1 MSTRRQDDPEANDLK
16 GAHLDFAHE
25 MGYGDYLELDTL
37 LSAQNLR
44 SDKHD
49 EMLFIIQHQT
59 SELWIRLL
67 LHELTA
73 ARDCIRRD
81 ELDPSFKMLA
91 RVSRV
96 MDQLVSAWTVLSTL
110 TPSEYT
116 EFRGVLGRSSGFQSH
131 QYRVLEFLLGN
142 KNPVLARP
150 HAHHPARYA
159 EVMAALEAP
168 SIYDE
173 SLRLVARRGFA
184 IDAAVTE
191 RDWREPYRANAS
203 VLEAWRRIYAAP
215 KAHWDLYQLAEKL
228 VDIEDSFRQWRY
240 RHVTTVQRIIGFKQG
255 TGGTSG
261 VGYLQSVLQLELF
274 PELWQVRTYL

>member
-1 MSTRRQDDPEANDLK
+1 MSTRQKHDPKADGLK

-150 HAHHPARYA
+150 HAHHPVRNA

-184 IDAAVTE
+184 IDAAVTG

-203 VLEAWRRIYAAP
+203 VLEAWRQIYAAP

>member
-1 MSTRRQDDPEANDLK
+1 MNTRQKHDPKPDDLK

-150 HAHHPARYA
+150 HAHHPARNA

-191 RDWREPYRANAS
+191 RDWREPYKANGS
-203 VLEAWRRIYAAP
+203 VLEAWRQIYAAP

-228 VDIEDSFRQWRY
+228 VDIDDAMATWRHK
-240 RHVTTVQRIIGFKQG
+240 HVLTVSRVIGGKPG
-255 TGGTSG
+255 TGGTPG
-261 VGYLQSVLQLELF
+261 VSYLESTLAKRAF
-274 PELWQVRTYL
+274 PELWSLRTDL

>member
-1 MSTRRQDDPEANDLK
+1 MSTRQKDDPTPDGLK

-37 LSAQNLR
+37 LSAQHLR
-44 SDKHD
+44 SGKHD

-96 MDQLVSAWTVLSTL
+96 MDQLVSAWTVLATL
-110 TPSEYT
+110 TPSEYS
-116 EFRGVLGRSSGFQSH
+116 EFRGVLGRASGFQSH

-150 HAHHPARYA
+150 HAHHPARNA

-173 SLRLVARRGFA
+173 SLQLVARRGFA
-184 IDAAVTE
+184 IDPAVTE
-191 RDWREPYRANAS
+191 RDWREPYKANGS
-203 VLEAWRRIYAAP
+203 VLEAWRQVYAAP
-215 KAHWDLYQLAEKL
+215 KTHWDLYQLAEKL

-261 VGYLQSVLQLELF
+261 IGYLQSVLQLELF

>member
-1 MSTRRQDDPEANDLK
+1 MSTRRQDDPEADGLK